1 VSIGCCIISANFSE
15 FCKLGG
21 SKMRT
26 RTGRLQ
32 SKYRKYATVTQSTR
46 IVINP
51 YLEIVEH
58 VQIEKYTGGP
68 MINVISK

>member
-1 VSIGCCIISANFSE
+1 VLN
-15 FCKLGG
+15 K
-21 SKMRT
+21 
-26 RTGRLQ
+26 Q

-68 MINVISK
+68 MINMISK